1 MLPKGR
7 WRVRAEGA
15 WETSRGRRS
24 GEVEWVGREE
34 EEEVTP
40 KRRVARDGEP
50 ESEREQRTGEGGG
63 RERSGGGNG
72 DGDKRPG

>member
-15 WETSRGRRS
+15 WETSGGRRS

-50 ESEREQRTGEGGG
+50 ESEGEREPLMTLVCVVA
-63 RERSGGGNG
+63 
-72 DGDKRPG
+72 DYTLKD